1 MFIGF
6 ELTTC
11 VFFKDIGKPVKAL
24 ALTLCKQTFF
34 IVPLMVIL
42 PKFFGVLGVLY
53 AGPLAEILSV
63 IVTVIL
69 ITLEL
74 SKINKDIKIRTII

>member
-11 VFFKDIGKPVKAL
+11 VFFQAIGKPVKAMI
-24 ALTLCKQTFF
+24 LTLCKQTFF
-34 IVPLMVIL
+34 IIPLMIIL

-53 AGPLAEILSV
+53 AGPCAEILSV
-63 IVTVIL
+63 VV
-69 ITLEL
+69 
-74 SKINKDIKIRTII
+74 TIIFIASELKTYSKFVDMK

>member
-11 VFFKDIGKPVKAL
+11 VFFQSIGKPAKAL
-24 ALTLCKQTFF
+24 ILTLCKQTFF
-34 IVPLMVIL
+34 IVPLMIIL
-42 PKFFGVLGVLY
+42 PKFLGVLGVLY
-53 AGPLAEILSV
+53 AGPCAEILSV

-69 ITLEL
+69 ITSELKKYSKLEA
-74 SKINKDIKIRTII
+74 